1 MAYLRHTPLPLFK
14 KVNNDF
20 VPLSVLIINFN
31 GSSIK
36 SCSYNRAE

>member
-20 VPLSVLIINFN
+20 GPPLVFTINFN

-36 SCSYNRAE
+36 SCSHN